1 MENLILV
8 ACKFFTLTVSGDN
21 MSTYLKAKEDG
32 RRKREK
38 NREELR
44 IKFAGDALVGLL
56 STQGYAANNE
66 EDLARDCV
74 LIAEA
79 MVKALGYAYEV
90 VPSPLTEEEKEL
102 LD

>member
-1 MENLILV
+1 
-8 ACKFFTLTVSGDN
+8 

-38 NREELR
+38 EREAMR

-56 STQGYAANNE
+56 STQGYAANNSKK
-66 EDLARDCV
+66 DLARHCV
-74 LIAEA
+74 AIAEA

-90 VPSPLTEEEKEL
+90 KPSPLSDEEKL
-102 LD
+102 PLDKEDEI

>member
-1 MENLILV
+1 
-8 ACKFFTLTVSGDN
+8 

-32 RRKREK
+32 RQKRAK
-38 NREELR
+38 AREELR

-74 LIAEA
+74 GIAEA
-79 MVKALGYAYEV
+79 MVKALGYAHEIK
-90 VPSPLTEEEKEL
+90 PSPLTEEEKDI